1 MHVDKSINIIDD
13 YELSM
18 KLDHFIQ
25 SRSQDVSVKRRLKE
39 WASTDFCDHEKEPLV
54 SFQMNGN
61 VQFFG
66 LFRPACDDCL
76 NKKSIIFSRE
86 ASNPQLY
93 SKRIIHEISE
103 LFLQSSVSCFYYR
116 LLD

>member
-39 WASTDFCDHEKEPLV
+39 WASTDFCDHEY
-54 SFQMNGN
+54 
-61 VQFFG
+61 
-66 LFRPACDDCL
+66 A
-76 NKKSIIFSRE
+76 
-86 ASNPQLY
+86 
-93 SKRIIHEISE
+93 
-103 LFLQSSVSCFYYR
+103 
-116 LLD
+116 